1 MRSWGKRRAPP
12 EVERSSRRR
21 RRSAVKWNARW
32 CRLSLLL
39 PACTHTPTPFLL
51 PKLSS
56 HSPTSLSVSFI
67 ARRFFLPYLY
77 WCCSFLLVF
86 TVLPVIFFSHTFLSY
101 FFRLFIY
108 PFLPFPTRGEITCS
122 LFRWFQFHRLV
133 PIIFRTHFPSLFS
146 SFFRAVRY
154 VFILHFYRTLLTP
167 ASSDCFRFYLLH
179 LFQSDFSLY
188 VSATNTSIV
197 HLSSS
202 TNLVLKKSND
212 IRTDT

>member
-1 MRSWGKRRAPP
+1 M
-12 EVERSSRRR
+12 
-21 RRSAVKWNARW
+21 
-32 CRLSLLL
+32 
-39 PACTHTPTPFLL
+39 
-51 PKLSS
+51 
-56 HSPTSLSVSFI
+56 FI
-67 ARRFFLPYLY
+67 
-77 WCCSFLLVF
+77 
-86 TVLPVIFFSHTFLSY
+86 VLPVIFFSHTFLSY

-108 PFLPFPTRGEITCS
+108 PFLLFPTRGEITCS

-212 IRTDT
+212 IRTNT